1 MLTLA
6 ARVAAAF
13 DRAQRIAARHL
24 VATGYFSVGD
34 PILFGKYKNKKGI
47 IVRLFKDEKGNPAV
61 EIEPVP
67 KGRKKNRILTLFKIW
82 HADPEKR

>member
-1 MLTLA
+1 MADLTRRVVA
-6 ARVAAAF
+6 AFEQATRVAAM
-13 DRAQRIAARHL
+13 HL
-24 VATGYFSVGD
+24 VASGYFNVGD
-34 PILFGKYKNKKGI
+34 PILYGKYKNKKGV

-67 KGRKKNRILTLFKIW
+67 KGRKQNKVITLFKIW